1 MAISLFQFKQ
11 FSIAQEHSALKLG
24 TDAILL
30 GALTN
35 FENPNAILDIGTGMG
50 ILMLMMA
57 QKYPCPI
64 TAIDIDEGAIC
75 DAKKNCAES
84 PWNDR
89 INVEC
94 SSLQDFSNK
103 TDNKFNGIICN
114 PPFFSNSLPNP
125 TIAKTIARHTVSLT
139 PNDLF
144 CGIEKLLTEAG
155 TATIIIPT
163 SEKSLFVEHAQ
174 KHNLHTIKEVAIY
187 PFATSEAP
195 NRAVLFFSKKWSG
208 FQRNQIHIREND
220 NRYTA
225 EYKDLTK
232 DFYIKL

>member
-1 MAISLFQFKQ
+1 MAMSSFQFKQ
-11 FSIAQEHSALKLG
+11 FSISQEHSALKLG
-24 TDAILL
+24 TDAMLL

-35 FENPNAILDIGTGMG
+35 FENPSAILDIGTGTG
-50 ILMLMMA
+50 ILALMMA
-57 QKYPCPI
+57 QKHSCPI

-75 DAKKNCAES
+75 DAQKNFTES
-84 PWNDR
+84 PWHER
-89 INVEC
+89 IKVEQ
-94 SSLQDFSNK
+94 SSLQDFASK
-103 TDNKFNGIICN
+103 TEHEFDGIICN
-114 PPFFSNSLPNP
+114 PPFFSNSLHNP
-125 TIAKTIARHTVSLT
+125 SIAKTMARHTVSLT

-144 CGIEKLLTEAG
+144 CGIEKLISASG
-155 TATIIIPT
+155 TASIIIPT
-163 SEKSLFVEHAQ
+163 SEKQLFIEHAQ

-220 NRYTA
+220 NRYRS